1 MIDLYMFST
10 GNSWRA
16 SIALEELGL
25 PYTVKWINL
34 REGEQFKPP
43 FQSKSP
49 LGRLP
54 VIEDHD
60 GPDGKPVIV
69 YSSPAILMYVAEKT
83 GRLLPTKGRAR
94 ATALEWLMFAV
105 SDLGLAFD
113 FRFRYQTMLPRR
125 GDAPDEYAINDLQGL
140 VDRYCARLDQRLG
153 QSRYMADD
161 YSIADIASIVF
172 IGGPRADPALLDRF
186 PNIRRWVDELTA
198 RPAVKKGFRLEA

>member
-1 MIDLYMFST
+1 MIDLYMFAT
-10 GNSWRA
+10 GNSWRT

-43 FQSKSP
+43 FQAKSP

-60 GPDGKPVIV
+60 GPDGKPMIV

-105 SDLGLAFD
+105 TDLGLAFD

-125 GDAPDEYAINDLQGL
+125 GDAPDEYAIKDLQGL
-140 VDRYCARLDQRLG
+140 VDRYCARLDQRLA

-172 IGGPRADPALLDRF
+172 LGGPRADPALLSRY

-198 RPAVKKGFRLEA
+198 RPAVKRGFRLEP

>member
-83 GRLLPTKGRAR
+83 GRLLPTKGGAR

-125 GDAPDEYAINDLQGL
+125 GDAPDEYAIKDLQGL

-172 IGGPRADPALLDRF
+172 LGGPRADPALLGRF